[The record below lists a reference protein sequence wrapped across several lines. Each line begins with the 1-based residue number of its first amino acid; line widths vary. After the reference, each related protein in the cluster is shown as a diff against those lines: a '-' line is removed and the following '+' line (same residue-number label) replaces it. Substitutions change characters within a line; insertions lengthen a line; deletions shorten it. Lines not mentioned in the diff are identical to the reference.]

1 LGEDLEQLG
10 AEIGHVGIG
19 EMSSIKLTQ
28 SFFERLANLRR
39 VEFDQLAAFHPLF
52 ERNHRMQRH
61 FDRRIVFGPICDE
74 FTQGH
79 LAGDILFGEGGLM
92 PDDSY
97 DTGMQENER
106 QDEKSDPIFANCFQ
120 HEATLQSNREAMG
133 ALRRLDTVGRID
145 VDAHPEG
152 EIQPTRGLKMWDV
165 VLEQSITIGAVG
177 TVVAIATFYAWMQTG
192 LRYWMSASIAI
203 AAGTAVLVAI
213 GWWIETDRE
222 NLRRFVYETA
232 VELESNQHQ
241 KVVSKIHPQAT
252 APLQEA
258 RLRLPELRFTRAR
271 IKSIHQI
278 EIARH
283 RTGKSATIAM
293 NVYVELEQGERRG
306 SAPRAAQLTLEQWDG
321 EWMIVDFQHNDPHY
335 YMLNQQG
342 RSRLDAFRP

>member
-1 LGEDLEQLG
+1 
-10 AEIGHVGIG
+10 
-19 EMSSIKLTQ
+19 
-28 SFFERLANLRR
+28 
-39 VEFDQLAAFHPLF
+39 
-52 ERNHRMQRH
+52 
-61 FDRRIVFGPICDE
+61 
-74 FTQGH
+74 
-79 LAGDILFGEGGLM
+79 
-92 PDDSY
+92 
-97 DTGMQENER
+97 
-106 QDEKSDPIFANCFQ
+106 
-120 HEATLQSNREAMG
+120 MG